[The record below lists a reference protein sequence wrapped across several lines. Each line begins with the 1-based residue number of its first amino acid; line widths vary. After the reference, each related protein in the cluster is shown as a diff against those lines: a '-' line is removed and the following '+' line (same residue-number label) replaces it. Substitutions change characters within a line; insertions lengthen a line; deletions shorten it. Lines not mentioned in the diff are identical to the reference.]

1 MKSGAKV
8 WRHRVGE
15 MALDR
20 TRIMG
25 VLNVTPDS
33 FSDGGRFFDPEAAL
47 VHGLAM
53 ADQGADLLDVG
64 GESTRPGSDPVSDE
78 EEWRRIAPVIRGL
91 ASKVDVPLSV
101 DTMKPVVASQAIK
114 AGASIVNDVSGLQDP
129 AMVRLVAANHVGVVA
144 MHMLGDPKTMQQ
156 HPRYSD
162 VVGEVRA
169 FLAERVKVL
178 ETAGVASDAI
188 AIDPGVGFGKSLE
201 HNLTLLRGLDR
212 LVELGHPVV
221 VGVSRKSFIEKLAG
235 GEPGERLS
243 GSLAAATL
251 AVSKGAHVIRAHDV
265 RETVRAMRVANGILR
280 RGDDSD

>member
-188 AIDPGVGFGKSLE
+188 AIDPGLGFGKRLE

-212 LVELGHPVV
+212 LVEIGHPVV
-221 VGVSRKSFIEKLAG
+221 VGVSRKSFIEKLSG

-251 AVSKGAHVIRAHDV
+251 AVSKGAHVVRAHDV
-265 RETVRAMRVANGILR
+265 RETVRAMRVADGILR